1 MDDFMLVQM
10 LDCRE
15 HLLHKDRGSTFT
27 KSLAL
32 DDGVEELSAFSQ
44 FHDDMNVL
52 VIDVALVELYDVWMI
67 NLLKNGELFF
77 QQTYIF
83 FNILS
88 QNTLDCIFDIRLL
101 YPMR

>member
-10 LDCRE
+10 FDCRE
-15 HLLHKDRGSTFT
+15 HLLHKDRGPTFT

-32 DDGVEELSAFSQ
+32 HDGVEELSAFGQ

-88 QNTLDCIFDIRLL
+88 
-101 YPMR
+101 